1 MINSNN
7 LIIITTSLPN
17 NEISMKRKNNLINKF
32 SNFKIIF
39 NEGIIDKTR
48 KFYQTLKNALE
59 TFKNTNSEFAI
70 ICDDDFS
77 PIDNFLDELNKT
89 VQLLP
94 SNWRCLHLCPGYL
107 WGRKFRDK
115 SKIGSLNPEYNMDK
129 IPFHESGRFYKSCDS
144 NKYFRNKFWL
154 GGPIAF
160 LVNKNSINSL
170 LNDYVA
176 QYNINKFNNDVIL
189 TKILNN
195 DDFICREPILGFEEE
210 QGGSSSSVKICTIL

>member
-115 SKIGSLNPEYNMDK
+115 TKIGSLNAEYNMDK

-176 QYNINKFNNDVIL
+176 QYQKNKFNNDVIL

-210 QGGSSSSVKICTIL
+210 QGGASVKICTIL

>member
-17 NEISMKRKNNLINKF
+17 NKISKKRKKNLINKF

-48 KFYQTLKNALE
+48 HFYQTLKNALE

-89 VQLLP
+89 VELLP

-129 IPFHESGRFYKSCDS
+129 IPFHESGRFYVNCNGNLNAS
-144 NKYFRNKFWL
+144 REMWL

-160 LVNKNSINSL
+160 LIKKEDSTEFLKEFTERFKKI
-170 LNDYVA
+170 
-176 QYNINKFNNDVIL
+176 KEPNDVIL
-189 TKILNN
+189 TKMLTKK
-195 DDFICREPILGFEEE
+195 DFICRSPQLGYEKEE
-210 QGGSSSSVKICTIL
+210 GGTTF